1 MSDNNSDLD
10 RLQQKLNSFMN
21 RQEALQSEVEL
32 LRAELRALKLK
43 ESFKSKSKPR
53 EETAPNI
60 LEEIAIELEQ
70 KASIKAELPREA
82 VPNPTIHS
90 ENPDQTLEKR
100 QAPAINLEKIIG
112 ENIIN
117 KIGILITVI
126 GVGIGAN
133 YAIEN
138 NLISPL
144 TRIILGY
151 VVGFVLLLFGF
162 KLKEKYLSFSA
173 VLVSGAMA
181 SLYLVTFAAYALYAL
196 IPQSLAFILMVV
208 FTAFTVFAAIKY
220 NKEVIAIFGLVGA
233 YAVPFLLSNDSGE
246 AVILLSYIGLANIG
260 ILVVALQRYWKLLY
274 YSAFVFTWMI
284 VFSWMLSSYSSSEDL
299 ILALSF
305 ITLYYLTFYATFLG
319 YKLLKSEPFSKGDI
333 TMLLL
338 NSTLFFG
345 LGYLLLFEHETGE
358 SLQGVFTFANAL
370 IHFLVS
376 VIVYKKH
383 LQSREL
389 QNFVSGLVLVFLTL
403 TVPVQLDGNWVSI
416 IWVLEAALL
425 FWIGRSK
432 LSSVYEKLSYPLMFL
447 ATTSLLDDWSSGYY
461 TFSENPNLPIWNTTF
476 LTSML
481 FVVGFSV
488 IFYTSRKWTESSYL
502 KSSSAFSNFINKAIP
517 AILLIALYNGLR
529 LEIAYYFD
537 LISFSTRIA
546 DENGYR
552 FTSDHAISS
561 FSFVWQICYTF
572 VFLSII
578 NFITF
583 TKVKNQD
590 LGKVAL
596 ALSTLSIIIFCWIG
610 IFELKDLRE
619 LYIASSSESIFEQSS
634 FNLFIRY
641 ICFGLVGILLFSMKK
656 VVAIFLSDDLIP
668 KIYDGVLHLTLIWIM
683 SAELIHWLDLY
694 GSQNTYKLGLSILWG
709 VYALMLIVLGI
720 IKKAPHL
727 RIGAISIFGITL
739 LKLFIYDVSELSTI
753 SKTILFVALG
763 VLLLIISFL
772 YNKYKTSIF
781 GEDEE

>member
-1 MSDNNSDLD
+1 MSDNNNDLD

-32 LRAELRALKLK
+32 LRSELRALKLK
-43 ESFKSKSKPR
+43 ESFKTKSKPG
-53 EETAPNI
+53 EEKTPNI
-60 LEEIAIELEQ
+60 LDEIAIELEQ
-70 KASIKAELPREA
+70 KIQSKAVRLEETI
-82 VPNPTIHS
+82 PNTPDYPDKLDEIH
-90 ENPDQTLEKR
+90 EKR
-100 QAPAINLEKIIG
+100 RKPALNLEKIIG

-181 SLYLVTFAAYALYAL
+181 SLYLVTFAAYTLYGL
-196 IPQSLAFILMVV
+196 IPQSLTFILMVV
-208 FTAFTVFAAIKY
+208 YTAFTVFAAIKY

-319 YKLLKSEPFSKGDI
+319 YKLLKNEPFSKGDI
-333 TMLLL
+333 AMILM

-345 LGYLLLFEHETGE
+345 LGYLLLFEHETGK
-358 SLQGVFTFANAL
+358 SFQGIFTLCNAL

-389 QNFVSGLVLVFLTL
+389 QNFISGLVLVFLTL
-403 TVPVQLDGNWVSI
+403 TVPVQLDGSWVSI

-447 ATTSLLDDWSSGYY
+447 ASLSLLDDWSSGYY
-461 TFSENPNLPIWNTTF
+461 AFSENSSLPIWNTTF
-476 LTSML
+476 LTSIL

-488 IFYTSRKWTESSYL
+488 IFYTSRKWAESSYL
-502 KSSSAFSNFINKAIP
+502 KPNSAFSNFINKAIP
-517 AILLIALYNGLR
+517 AVLLLALYNGLR

-537 LISFSTRIA
+537 LVSFATRIEE
-546 DENGYR
+546 ENDYS
-552 FTSDHAISS
+552 FISDHAISS
-561 FSFVWQICYTF
+561 FSFLWQICYTF
-572 VFLSII
+572 VFLSVF

-583 TKVKNQD
+583 AKVKSANV
-590 LGKVAL
+590 GKVAL
-596 ALSTLSIIIFCWIG
+596 VLSTLSIVIFCGIG
-610 IFELKDLRE
+610 IFELKGLRE
-619 LYIASSSESIFEQSS
+619 LYIAPSPESIFEQSS

-668 KIYDGVLHLTLIWIM
+668 KIYDGVLHLTLIWIL
-683 SAELIHWLDLY
+683 SAELIHWLDLS

-739 LKLFIYDVSELSTI
+739 LKLFLYDVSELSTI

-781 GEDEE
+781 GDDEE

>member
-1 MSDNNSDLD
+1 MSDKNNDLD

-32 LRAELRALKLK
+32 LRVELRALKLK
-43 ESFKSKSKPR
+43 ESFKTKNNPTEGKTS
-53 EETAPNI
+53 NI
-60 LEEIAIELEQ
+60 LEEIAIELD
-70 KASIKAELPREA
+70 KKTSIKAELPNENIS
-82 VPNPTIHS
+82 NPPVYS
-90 ENPDQTLEKR
+90 DKPDEILEKR
-100 QAPAINLEKIIG
+100 QAPAFNLEKIIG

-151 VVGFVLLLFGF
+151 VIGFVLLLFGF

-181 SLYLVTFAAYALYAL
+181 SLYLVTFAAYSLYAL
-196 IPQSLAFILMVV
+196 IPQSLAFILMVI

-246 AVILLSYIGLANIG
+246 AIILLSYIGLANIG
-260 ILVVALQRYWKLLY
+260 ILIIALQRYWKLLY
-274 YSAFVFTWMI
+274 YSAFVFTWLI
-284 VFSWMLSSYSSSEDL
+284 VFSWILSSYSSSEDL

-305 ITLYYLTFYATFLG
+305 ISLYYLTFYATFLG

-333 TMLLL
+333 AMILM
-338 NSTLFFG
+338 NSSLFFG

-358 SLQGVFTFANAL
+358 AFQGVFTFVNAL

-376 VIVYKKH
+376 IVVYKKH

-403 TVPVQLDGNWVSI
+403 TVPVQLDGSWVSI
-416 IWVLEAALL
+416 IWVLEATLL

-447 ATTSLLDDWSSGYY
+447 ASASLLDDWSTGYY
-461 TFSENPNLPIWNTTF
+461 VFSENQTLPIWNTTF

-481 FVVGFSV
+481 FVAGFSA
-488 IFYTSRKWTESSYL
+488 IFYTNKKWTESSYL
-502 KSSSAFSNFINKAIP
+502 NPNSTFFNFINKAIP
-517 AILLIALYNGLR
+517 AVLLLALYNGLR
-529 LEIAYYFD
+529 LEIVYYFD
-537 LISFSTRIA
+537 LISYTTRIA
-546 DENGYR
+546 EENGYGLI
-552 FTSDHAISS
+552 SDHAISS
-561 FSFVWQICYTF
+561 FSFIWQICYTF
-572 VFLSII
+572 VFLSIF
-578 NFITF
+578 NFINF
-583 TKVKNQD
+583 TKVKDPNV
-590 LGKVAL
+590 GKVAL
-596 ALSTLSIIIFCWIG
+596 VLSTLSVFIFCGVG

-619 LYIASSSESIFEQSS
+619 LYIASSPESIFEQNS
-634 FNLFIRY
+634 FNLIIRY
-641 ICFGLVGILLFSMKK
+641 ICFGLGGILLFSMKK
-656 VVAIFLSDDLIP
+656 VVDKLFSDNLIF
-668 KIYDGVLHLTLIWIM
+668 KIYDGVLHFTLIWIL
-683 SAELIHWLDLY
+683 SAELIHWLDLS

-727 RIGAISIFGITL
+727 RIGAISIFGVTL
-739 LKLFIYDVSELSTI
+739 LKLFLYDVSELSTI

>member
-1 MSDNNSDLD
+1 MSDKNNDLD

-43 ESFKSKSKPR
+43 ESFKTKSNPTESK
-53 EETAPNI
+53 TPNI
-60 LEEIAIELEQ
+60 LEEIALELEQ
-70 KASIKAELPREA
+70 KASIKAELPKET
-82 VPNPTIHS
+82 VPNPHVHS
-90 ENPDQTLEKR
+90 ESPDEVPEKSQT
-100 QAPAINLEKIIG
+100 PAINLEKIIG

-117 KIGILITVI
+117 KIGILITII

-151 VVGFVLLLFGF
+151 VIGFVLLLFGF

-181 SLYLVTFAAYALYAL
+181 SLYLVTFAAYSMYAL
-196 IPQSLAFILMVV
+196 IPQSLAFTLMVV

-246 AVILLSYIGLANIG
+246 AIILLSYIGLANIG

-333 TMLLL
+333 AMILM

-345 LGYLLLFEHETGE
+345 LGYFLLNSHKTGY
-358 SLQGVFTFANAL
+358 SFSGIFTLCNAL

-376 VIVYKKH
+376 TVVYKKR

-403 TVPVQLDGNWVSI
+403 TVPVQLDGSWVSI

-447 ATTSLLDDWSSGYY
+447 ATTSLLDDWSSGYFV
-461 TFSENPNLPIWNTTF
+461 FSENHPLPIWNTTF
-476 LTSML
+476 LTSIL
-481 FVVGFSV
+481 FVAGFST

-502 KSSSAFSNFINKAIP
+502 KPNSTFFSFVNKAIP
-517 AILLIALYNGLR
+517 VVLLIALYNGLR

-537 LISFSTRIA
+537 LVSFSTRIA
-546 DENGYR
+546 DENGYS
-552 FTSDHAISS
+552 FTTDHAISS

-572 VFLSII
+572 VFLSIF

-583 TKVKNQD
+583 TKVKSPNV
-590 LGKVAL
+590 GKVAL
-596 ALSTLSIIIFCWIG
+596 GLSTLSVFIFCMLG
-610 IFELKDLRE
+610 VLELKNLRE
-619 LYIASSSESIFEQSS
+619 LYLASSPESIFEQSS
-634 FNLFIRY
+634 FNLIIRY
-641 ICFGLVGILLFSMKK
+641 ICFGMAGVLLFSMKK
-656 VVAIFLSDDLIP
+656 VVDKFFSEDLIF
-668 KIYDGVLHLTLIWIM
+668 KIYDGVLHFTLIWIL
-683 SAELIHWLDLY
+683 SAELIHWLDLS

-739 LKLFIYDVSELSTI
+739 LKLFLYDVSELSTI
-753 SKTILFVALG
+753 SKTILFLALG
-763 VLLLIISFL
+763 ILLLTISFL